1 MALKNVQVAV
11 LIKKADCPAVNARQ
25 LFILFLVG
33 IIVDIAIDEPR
44 AFVKLKKSVLFLF
57 QVPVSFEK

>member
-1 MALKNVQVAV
+1 M
-11 LIKKADCPAVNARQ
+11 IKKADCPAVNARQ

-44 AFVKLKKSVLFLF
+44 AFVKLKKNVLFLF